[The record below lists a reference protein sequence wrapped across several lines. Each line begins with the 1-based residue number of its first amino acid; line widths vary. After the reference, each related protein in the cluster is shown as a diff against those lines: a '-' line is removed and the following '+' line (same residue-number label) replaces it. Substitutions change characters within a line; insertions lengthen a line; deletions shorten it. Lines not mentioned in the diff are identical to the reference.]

1 MTATDMPA
9 PAYERAAPTYCRVVH
24 TALTVR
30 VYLPR
35 DKAGTTMGWVRIDAA
50 LPLAKLDAGE
60 DASRIV
66 SLRPHRK
73 GETVVT
79 SPLKRGQGEAVAA
92 AVARAVR
99 PAVASVSAAAA
110 RAPRRPAP
118 SAIDLPGLFGWL
130 DAHGAEADKVWGYSR
145 VLHTKLGP
153 LSVTPY
159 ADWIACR
166 FHDVERAAKH
176 FGVTRLGCDR
186 LNPHSGKWNWHPSK
200 PTYGSIDYLVHAFK
214 AHVEALLPAARREVS
229 P

>member
-9 PAYERAAPTYCRVVH
+9 PAYERAVPTCCRVIY
-24 TALTVR
+24 TPLTVR

-35 DKAGTTMGWVRIDAA
+35 DRAGTTMGWMRIDAA

-66 SLRPHRK
+66 SLRLHRR

-79 SPLKRGQGEAVAA
+79 IPVKRGQGEAVAA
-92 AVARAVR
+92 AVARAVL
-99 PAVASVSAAAA
+99 PTVASVSAAAA

-145 VLHTKLGP
+145 VIHTKLGP

-166 FHDVERAAKH
+166 FHDVERAVA
-176 FGVTRLGCDR
+176 GLGGDR

-200 PTYGSIDYLVHAFK
+200 PTYGSIDFLVHTFK
-214 AHVEALLPAARREVS
+214 AQVEALLPDAGREVT